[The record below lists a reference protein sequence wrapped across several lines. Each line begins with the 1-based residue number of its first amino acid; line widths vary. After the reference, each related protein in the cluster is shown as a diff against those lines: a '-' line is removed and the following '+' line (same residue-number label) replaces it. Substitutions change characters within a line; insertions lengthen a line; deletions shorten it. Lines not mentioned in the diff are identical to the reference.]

1 MQLAG
6 AAWQLLWGRDAPTAT
21 CYKKWQKITLACRCF
36 VILTPATPSSA
47 TSPHY
52 QHTLVSVPL
61 SVAPT
66 PALAPALGPSA
77 THSMHY
83 LHLSELLRIC
93 RCTNESFGPWL
104 VTDNALKEDEDHD
117 DEYRAARAA
126 AAQADDAANEL
137 LPDFQWHSTG
147 ATATT
152 RASASKCDMS
162 RDLNWRCCRK
172 CALICQ
178 RTLPN
183 TPIPRRASP

>member
-1 MQLAG
+1 
-6 AAWQLLWGRDAPTAT
+6 
-21 CYKKWQKITLACRCF
+21 
-36 VILTPATPSSA
+36 
-47 TSPHY
+47 
-52 QHTLVSVPL
+52 
-61 SVAPT
+61 
-66 PALAPALGPSA
+66 
-77 THSMHY
+77 MHY

-147 ATATT
+147 AAAATATATT

-162 RDLNWRCCRK
+162 RDLN
-172 CALICQ
+172 
-178 RTLPN
+178 
-183 TPIPRRASP
+183 

>member
-1 MQLAG
+1 MTKDNPRVQVFCHFNAS
-6 AAWQLLWGRDAPTAT
+6 DAKLSDHSPFPTHSR
-21 CYKKWQKITLACRCF
+21 L
-36 VILTPATPSSA
+36 SS
-47 TSPHY
+47 TFSCPNSNLSSSP
-52 QHTLVSVPL
+52 
-61 SVAPT
+61 
-66 PALAPALGPSA
+66 GPSA

-104 VTDNALKEDEDHD
+104 VTDNALKEDEYED
-117 DEYRAARAA
+117 DEYR

-183 TPIPRRASP
+183 TPIPCRASP